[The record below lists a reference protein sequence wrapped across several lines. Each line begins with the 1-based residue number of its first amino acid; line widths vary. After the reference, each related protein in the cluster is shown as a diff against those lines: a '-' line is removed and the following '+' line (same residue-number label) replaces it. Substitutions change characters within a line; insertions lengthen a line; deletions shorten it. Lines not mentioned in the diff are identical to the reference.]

1 MINRSSG
8 RCVTAGA
15 IVGVLAY
22 AISLQAQGIEEII
35 ITTQKREQKLA
46 DVPLSVS
53 AFDGKLLEE
62 ANVKDF
68 RDLVALAPGLHG
80 GTDDGF
86 TDALNIR
93 GISTNDFGIGG
104 DPSVPVFVDGVWE
117 GRNGGAV
124 TSFLDIDRTE
134 VVRGPQNTLFG
145 RNAIAGA
152 ISIVTNKPKTDF
164 LAGSF
169 DAAVE
174 NYGHYELTG
183 MVNAPISDKLAFRGS
198 AVRLEENG
206 YLTNLAGGDKLG
218 AHTRTAGQAALRFK
232 GDALDITFT
241 TFYEARRSDP
251 SVYWSTFPL
260 AADGSLDPNGTPLP
274 RNKVSSDLNAAGNGR
289 DNSRILK
296 FTLNAE
302 AELSDG
308 NSLTSITGFK
318 TYKFFYR
325 EDYDATNQPTNNYQQ
340 DQDVNYVSQELRLNS
355 APNQKL
361 VWFAG
366 ASIYSENV
374 HATFDNIYSENAFCR
389 ALVKTEVG
397 NDPLALNWPEGTTV
411 SGCADQTFQDV
422 WGAIDTA
429 AITDGKSE
437 RNISRGH
444 YLGFGLYAD
453 GTWAITDRLDLT
465 VGARY
470 TFDRKEFRTSV
481 IPAGGALGNNFVW
494 PYFTDGF
501 VSKSASWT
509 HFNPRLALNFRMTD
523 QWAFYGNVGTGYK
536 SGGFST
542 FGLDLPAGTA
552 PDSDGLVPPGTVPK
566 KFNPEKVLSFEAG
579 TRARLFDDTLQ
590 ANLSVYHYLYDDL
603 QLTFFQNGAQ
613 ITGNVARANG
623 TGVELDGRWKPTQD
637 WDVLV
642 SMAWSHTRIDRV
654 DQAFLDAGG
663 CDNCAGK
670 ELWFNPAWTSTE
682 IVTRHF
688 PLAAGSEIFLSAEH
702 HYQDSM
708 FAGPDNLAL
717 SVTPGYSV
725 YHLRLGYDSGGRW
738 TATAYVQNLTN
749 RQYFERGWENADADN
764 HFGYGLVNSLV
775 WPSKPRTVGLKF
787 GYKFG
792 GS

>member
-1 MINRSSG
+1 MTMSSG
-8 RCVTAGA
+8 ACGLAAGVTLGLLAAGLVTPA
-15 IVGVLAY
+15 LAMD
-22 AISLQAQGIEEII
+22 EII
-35 ITTQKREQKLA
+35 VTTQKREQKLA
-46 DVPLSVS
+46 DVPLAVS

-68 RDLVALAPGLHG
+68 RGLTALAPGLHG

-93 GISTNDFGIGG
+93 GISTNDFGVGG

-124 TSFLDIDRTE
+124 TSFLDIASTE

-152 ISIVTNKPKTDF
+152 ISITTTKPKLDAF
-164 LAGSF
+164 GANLE
-169 DAAVE
+169 AAVE
-174 NYGHYELTG
+174 NFGHYELTG
-183 MVNAPISDKLAFRGS
+183 TVNVPITDQWAFRAS
-198 AVRLEENG
+198 AVRLDEDG
-206 YLTNLAGGDKLG
+206 YLKNLAGGKDLG

-232 GDALDITFT
+232 GDKIDATLT

-274 RNKVSSDLNAAGNGR
+274 RDRVSSDLNAAGDGR

-296 FTLNAE
+296 ITLNAE
-302 AELSDG
+302 AELPG
-308 NSLTSITGFK
+308 GYSLTSITGFK

-325 EDYDATNQPTNNYQQ
+325 EDYDATAQPVNNYQQ
-340 DQDVNYVSQELRLNS
+340 DQDVDYVSQEFRVNS
-355 APNQKL
+355 APNQKI

-366 ASIYSENV
+366 ASFYSETID
-374 HATFDNIYSENAFCR
+374 ATFDNIYSEDAFCR
-389 ALVKTEVG
+389 ALVQTEVG
-397 NDPLALNWPEGTTV
+397 DEPGELNWPAGTTV
-411 SGCADQTFQDV
+411 TGCADPTFQGV
-422 WGAIDTA
+422 WGPIDPAEITA
-429 AITDGKSE
+429 GKSE
-437 RNISRGH
+437 RNISRGD
-444 YLGFGLYAD
+444 YLGFGFYAD
-453 GTWAITDRLDLT
+453 ATWSITDRLDLT
-465 VGARY
+465 LGGRY
-470 TFDRKEFRTSV
+470 SSDRKEFKTSV
-481 IPAGGALGNNFVW
+481 LQAFGALGNNFVW

-552 PDSDGLVPPGTVPK
+552 PNDEGLVPAGTVPK
-566 KFNPEKVLSFEAG
+566 KFNPEKVLSIEGG

-590 ANLSVYHYLYDDL
+590 ANLSVYHYIYDDL
-603 QLTFFQNGAQ
+603 QLTFFDNGAQ

-623 TGVELDGRWKPTQD
+623 TGVELDGRWKPTAN
-637 WDVLV
+637 WDVLLSV
-642 SMAWSHTRIDRV
+642 AWSHTRIDHV

-663 CDNCAGK
+663 CDNCTGK
-670 ELWFNPAWTSTE
+670 HLWFNPEWTSTE
-682 IVTRHF
+682 VITRHF
-688 PLAAGSEIFLSAEH
+688 PLANGAELFLSGEH
-702 HYQDSM
+702 RYQDSM

-717 SVTPGYSV
+717 AVTPGYSV
-725 YHLRLGYDSGGRW
+725 YNFRLGYDSGAAW
-738 TATAYVQNLTN
+738 TATVYLQNAFDRN
-749 RQYFERGWENADADN
+749 YFERGWENADADN

-775 WPSKPRTVGLKF
+775 WPSKGRTIGARF

-792 GS
+792 G